1 MSTAKINLNTDEH
14 CSYRV
19 RPNLTLHFEFI
30 EDSVAHMYFTN
41 DNDYYVNV
49 PENIVVYK
57 YGQDS
62 KNPTTKSAGHC
73 EARPNDFW
81 DNENKMIKCRLE
93 VTFPK
98 QIKLPS
104 ITRTILTYATT
115 YYSLHT
121 LRKYDI
127 CYDDSIVL
135 SIEPQYCWKFV
146 NYKLTDYKKL

>member
-1 MSTAKINLNTDEH
+1 
-14 CSYRV
+14 
-19 RPNLTLHFEFI
+19 
-30 EDSVAHMYFTN
+30 MYFTN

-57 YGQDS
+57 YG
-62 KNPTTKSAGHC
+62 
-73 EARPNDFW
+73 

-121 LRKYDI
+121 MRKYDI
-127 CYDDSIVL
+127 CYDDTTVL

>member
-1 MSTAKINLNTDEH
+1 MAKINFNTDEH

-41 DNDYYVNV
+41 DDDYYVNV

-57 YGQDS
+57 FG
-62 KNPTTKSAGHC
+62 
-73 EARPNDFW
+73 
-81 DNENKMIKCRLE
+81 DNENKMIKGRVE
-93 VTFPK
+93 VIFPK
-98 QIKLPS
+98 RIQLPN
-104 ITRTILTYATT
+104 ILRTVTTFTTT

-121 LRKYDI
+121 MRKYEI
-127 CYDDSIVL
+127 CYDDSTVL

>member
-1 MSTAKINLNTDEH
+1 MSTAKINFNTDEH

-30 EDSVAHMYFTN
+30 DDSVAHMYFTN
-41 DNDYYVNV
+41 DDDYYVNV

-57 YGQDS
+57 F
-62 KNPTTKSAGHC
+62 
-73 EARPNDFW
+73 E

-121 LRKYDI
+121 MRKYDI
-127 CYDDSIVL
+127 CYDDTTVL

>member
-1 MSTAKINLNTDEH
+1 MSTAKINFNTDEH

-30 EDSVAHMYFTN
+30 EDSVAHMYFT
-41 DNDYYVNV
+41 DDDDYYINV

-57 YGQDS
+57 YG
-62 KNPTTKSAGHC
+62 
-73 EARPNDFW
+73 
-81 DNENKMIKCRLE
+81 DNENKMIKGRVE
-93 VTFPK
+93 VIFPK
-98 QIKLPS
+98 RIQLPNIS
-104 ITRTILTYATT
+104 RAMITYTTT

-121 LRKYDI
+121 MRKYDI
-127 CYDDSIVL
+127 CYDDSTVL

>member
-1 MSTAKINLNTDEH
+1 MSTVKINFNTDEH

-19 RPNLTLHFEFI
+19 RPDLTLHFEFI

-41 DNDYYVNV
+41 DDDYYINI

-57 YGQDS
+57 YG
-62 KNPTTKSAGHC
+62 
-73 EARPNDFW
+73 
-81 DNENKMIKCRLE
+81 DNENKMIKGRVE
-93 VTFPK
+93 VIFPK
-98 QIKLPS
+98 RIQLPNIS
-104 ITRTILTYATT
+104 RAMITYTTT

-121 LRKYDI
+121 MRKYDI
-127 CYDDSIVL
+127 CYDDSTVL

>member
-1 MSTAKINLNTDEH
+1 MSTAKINFNTDEH

-19 RPNLTLHFEFI
+19 CPNLTLHFQFI

-41 DNDYYVNV
+41 DEDYYVNV

-57 YGQDS
+57 YSDI
-62 KNPTTKSAGHC
+62 
-73 EARPNDFW
+73 
-81 DNENKMIKCRLE
+81 ENKIIKGEIE

-98 QIKLPS
+98 RIQLPNIS
-104 ITRTILTYATT
+104 RAIITYTTT
-115 YYSLHT
+115 YYT
-121 LRKYDI
+121 LNTMRKYDI
-127 CYDDSIVL
+127 CYDNTVVL